1 MTLLGRRSGLALSA
15 IILLFVLVLH
25 GRWSP
30 GSFGFFHDDSLY
42 FSSARSLASGAGYT
56 MPSVPGDPGQTKYPV
71 LYPWL
76 LSLIWRVWPT
86 FPGNLYPA
94 FWLSVLAGCA
104 FVVGSFFL
112 LRQLG
117 TEEKPALALVCLAGF
132 HPTVQILSGSLLSDM
147 TFLALTV
154 WSLVLA
160 EAGLCGAGR
169 ERQVFWNQWVVAS
182 LLAAL
187 AVLARSIGVA
197 VGLGIVAMALLR
209 RRYRAAAV
217 GLLPWL
223 TCLGAGLW
231 WSWRQQ
237 MTLGSSLE
245 AEDGYSQTMLFYTSY
260 LGFWKFSVPDVST
273 LQAMVSFNFAEL
285 LKQPAILSFLLP
297 AQAFSP
303 MLLQM
308 LAIALSFVVVKG
320 VVGQVRAYGWHP
332 AHSALGFTIPFVLV
346 WNYTLMDRFLLPFLA
361 IFLAGAYREVRWV
374 LRATREVIRSAR
386 PRTERL
392 VSVIMALGV
401 IALSVYTVSY
411 LIWFGPAAAARGR
424 QHRESLAT
432 RKQEAYRW
440 IRSHTARTDRFIAY
454 EDAVLFLYTGRQ
466 ALRPIAFSTAAFYL
480 QDKGIL
486 DQDLDRLADTARAV
500 SARYWMVAPD
510 DFSLDGGEEM
520 ILDYLTRL
528 LASYPVAFSSGDG
541 SVRIYDIADLHDRN
555 VYERTRPPG
564 GHASAAY

>member
-42 FSSARSLASGAGYT
+42 FNSALSLASGAGYT

-71 LYPWL
+71 LYAWL
-76 LSLIWRVWPT
+76 LSLIWRVWPV

-94 FWLSVLAGCA
+94 FWLSMLAGGA
-104 FVVGSFFL
+104 FLVGSFVL

-160 EAGLCGAGR
+160 EAGLCGAGKG
-169 ERQVFWNQWVVAS
+169 RQVTWNKWVMAS

-197 VGLGIVAMALLR
+197 VGLGIVAGALLR
-209 RRYRAAAV
+209 RRYRAAVV

-245 AEDGYSQTMLFYTSY
+245 AEDGYSQTVLFYTSY

-273 LQAMVSFNFAEL
+273 LQAMASFNFTEL
-285 LKQPAILSFLLP
+285 LKQPAMLCFLLP

-320 VVGQVRAYGWHP
+320 VVGQVRACGWHP
-332 AHSALGFTIPFVLV
+332 AYSALGFTIPFVLV
-346 WNYTLMDRFLLPFLA
+346 WNYTLMDRFLLPFLPL
-361 IFLAGAYREVRWV
+361 FLAGAYREVRWV
-374 LRATREVIRSAR
+374 LGTTLEVIRSAR

-392 VSVIMALGV
+392 VSIVMMLGV
-401 IALSVYTVSY
+401 VSLSVYTVSH
-411 LIWFGPAAAARGR
+411 LVWFGPAAAARGR
-424 QHRESLAT
+424 QHRESLAA

-440 IRSHTARTDRFIAY
+440 IRSHTASTDRFIAY

-466 ALRPIAFSTAAFYL
+466 ALRPIAFSTAAFYR
-480 QDKGIL
+480 QEKGIL

-510 DFSLDGGEEM
+510 DFGLDGGEEM
-520 ILDYLTRL
+520 ILGHLNRL

-555 VYERTRPPG
+555 LSERPRPPG
-564 GHASAAY
+564 VALV

>member
-1 MTLLGRRSGLALSA
+1 MTILGRRSGLALSA

-76 LSLIWRVWPT
+76 LSLIWHVWPV

-94 FWLSVLAGCA
+94 FWMSVLAGCA
-104 FVVGSFFL
+104 FVVGSFVL

-117 TEEKPALALVCLAGF
+117 TREKPALALSCLTGF
-132 HPTVQILSGSLLSDM
+132 HPIVQILSGSLLSDM

-154 WSLVLA
+154 WSFVLA
-160 EAGLCGAGR
+160 EAGLYR
-169 ERQVFWNQWVVAS
+169 ERQGRQVLWNQWILAS

-187 AVLARSIGVA
+187 AVMARSIGVA
-197 VGLGIVAMALLR
+197 VGLGIVATALLR
-209 RRYRAAAV
+209 RRYRAVLV

-223 TCLGAGLW
+223 ICLGVGLW
-231 WSWRQQ
+231 WSWQQ
-237 MTLGSSLE
+237 QIAFGSSLE
-245 AEDGYSQTMLFYTSY
+245 PEDGYTRTVLFYTSY

-285 LKQPAILSFLLP
+285 LKQPAMLCFLLP

-303 MLLQM
+303 MLFQM
-308 LAIALSFVVVKG
+308 LAIALSFVVMKG
-320 VVGQVRAYGWHP
+320 VVGQARACGWHP
-332 AHSALGFTIPFVLV
+332 AHSALVFTIPFVLL
-346 WNYTLMDRFLLPFLA
+346 WNYTLMDRFLLPFLP

-374 LRATREVIRSAR
+374 LRETREAIRSAR
-386 PRTERL
+386 PRLERL
-392 VSVIMALGV
+392 VSVGMALGV
-401 IALSVYTVSY
+401 VTLSAYTVSH
-411 LIWFGPAAAARGR
+411 LVWFGPASAARGR
-424 QHRESLAT
+424 QHRKSLAAS
-432 RKQEAYRW
+432 KQEAYQW
-440 IRSHTARTDRFIAY
+440 IRSRTARTDRLIAY

-466 ALRPIAFSTAAFYL
+466 ALRPIAFSTAAFYR

-486 DQDLDRLADTARAV
+486 DRDLDRFTDTAQAI

-510 DFSLDGGEEM
+510 DFRLDDGEEM
-520 ILDYLTRL
+520 IVDHMNRL
-528 LASYPVAFSSGDG
+528 LASYPLLLR
-541 SVRIYDIADLHDRN
+541 VRTGVSRSMTSQTSMTGMRKS
-555 VYERTRPPG
+555 ERGRRR
-564 GHASAAY
+564 